1 MDTAIQRRKF
11 LTRAIGLAAVSVQAG
26 TAFAQDSHTQDSHTQ
41 ESHTQDAH
49 TKTKVTRASGV
60 HVKLGLNAYSFNK
73 PLTDGGITLA
83 GVVDYC
89 AQHGIDALDATG
101 YYFPG
106 YPKVPSDD
114 YIFSLKRHAFVNGVI
129 LSGTGVRNDFTVANK
144 TARAADVQMVKNWI
158 EVAAKLGAPVI
169 RVFTGRGVA
178 EGQTFE
184 NTLEWMIP
192 NFRECAEYGKR
203 FGVIV
208 GLQNHNDF
216 LKTAA
221 ETIRVIDGVGSPW
234 FGSIL
239 DIGSLRQGDPY
250 AEIEKLMPYAVSW
263 QLKEK
268 VGRGSEE
275 ETTDLQKVKTIID
288 RGGYRGFLPVE
299 TLGAGDPAEKVAV
312 FIEQARKVFAV

>member
-1 MDTAIQRRKF
+1 MNRHSMNATNPDTAMHRRNF
-11 LTRAIGLAAVSVQAG
+11 LTRTIGLAAVSVKAG
-26 TAFAQDSHTQDSHTQ
+26 TLFAQSASTPGALMQGSLTQTRV
-41 ESHTQDAH
+41 A
-49 TKTKVTRASGV
+49 RASGV

-73 PLTDGGITLA
+73 PLTDGSITLA

-114 YIFSLKRHAFVNGVI
+114 YIFGLKRRAFVNGVI
-129 LSGTGVRNDFTVANK
+129 LSGTGVRNDFTVPDSA
-144 TARAADVQMVKNWI
+144 ARAADVQMVKNWI

-169 RVFTGRGVA
+169 RVFSGRSVA
-178 EGQTFE
+178 QGQTFD

-192 NFRECAEYGKR
+192 NFRECAEHGKR

-208 GLQNHNDF
+208 GLQNHDDF

-221 ETIRVIDGVGSPW
+221 QTIRVIDAVGSPW

-250 AEIEKLMPYAVSW
+250 TEI
-263 QLKEK
+263 
-268 VGRGSEE
+268 
-275 ETTDLQKVKTIID
+275 
-288 RGGYRGFLPVE
+288 
-299 TLGAGDPAEKVAV
+299 
-312 FIEQARKVFAV
+312 

>member
-1 MDTAIQRRKF
+1 MDAIPRRRF
-11 LTRAIGLAAVSVQAG
+11 VQRAIGLAAVSAAAG
-26 TAFAQDSHTQDSHTQ
+26 TAPAQ
-41 ESHTQDAH
+41 AAR
-49 TKTKVTRASGV
+49 VTRASGV

-73 PLTDGGITLA
+73 PLTDGSITLA
-83 GVVDYC
+83 GLVDYC
-89 AQHGIDALDATG
+89 AQHDIDALDATG
-101 YYFPG
+101 YYFSG

-129 LSGTGVRNDFTVANK
+129 LSGTGVRNDFTVPDPA
-144 TARAADVQMVKNWI
+144 ARAADVQMVKNWI

-178 EGQTFE
+178 QGHTFE
-184 NTLEWMIP
+184 DALEWMIP
-192 NFRECAEYGKR
+192 NFRECAEHGKR

-208 GLQNHNDF
+208 GLQNHDDF

-221 ETIRVIDGVGSPW
+221 QTIRVIDGVGSEW

-268 VGRGSEE
+268 VGRGTQE
-275 ETTDLQKVKTIID
+275 ETTDLRKVKAIID

-299 TLGAGDPAEKVAV
+299 TLGAGDPREKVAIY
-312 FIEQARKVFAV
+312 IEQARKVFFG